1 MPKKGDCLNLP
12 YILIKGDFFD
22 DEFDRGC
29 EIKKDNKEL
38 EYVIFGSRRLYLADI
53 PPNLMNRTKKP
64 LKLSKS
70 LYL

>member
-1 MPKKGDCLNLP
+1 V
-12 YILIKGDFFD
+12 YILISGSFFD

-29 EIKKDNKEL
+29 EIKKDNKGL
-38 EYVIFGSRRLYLADI
+38 EYVIVGSRRLYLADI